1 MIGLILN
8 VRRPN
13 HFGSTKSIS
22 SLLIPWL
29 LESPG
34 RQHPCYWICQINK
47 RPARAVM
54 HVGIA
59 NPRWRGKRSRHSR
72 RMRNPQFYV
81 PGKRPIENWPAKIN
95 LLPSLL
101 LCSVCTEYCIM
112 RYNFMVIHS
121 HGSPVHI
128 TGRLCREAIDL
139 LQVGSQCFGHLLWV
153 ETIVERTRLTNRY

>member
-34 RQHPCYWICQINK
+34 RQHPCYWICKINK

-81 PGKRPIENWPAKIN
+81 PGKRPIKNWPVKIN

-112 RYNFMVIHS
+112 RYISWWYILMGVLSTLLDVCAGKPLIFCKSGASV
-121 HGSPVHI
+121 
-128 TGRLCREAIDL
+128 TGTCWESKQLSNG
-139 LQVGSQCFGHLLWV
+139 QG
-153 ETIVERTRLTNRY
+153 